1 MRFPQIVSIKSVSG
15 WKRQLVSFAAA
26 KHLYRGIYMSSVP
39 FVTPEPFVSVEA
51 VAEFLDMP
59 RPQVLRLTRDG
70 VLRAHPVSGSKRLTR
85 KYRLSEVAEDIA
97 CLRQPARAS
106 VSCGSPRSSA
116 AKEKKHGT
124 E

>member
-1 MRFPQIVSIKSVSG
+1 
-15 WKRQLVSFAAA
+15 
-26 KHLYRGIYMSSVP
+26 MSSVP
-39 FVTPEPFVSVEA
+39 FVTPEPFVNVEA

-59 RPQVLRLTRDG
+59 RPQVLRLTRNG

-97 CLRQPARAS
+97 CLHQPARAS
-106 VSCGSPRSSA
+106 VSSGSPRGSA
-116 AKEKKHGT
+116 KGKKHA